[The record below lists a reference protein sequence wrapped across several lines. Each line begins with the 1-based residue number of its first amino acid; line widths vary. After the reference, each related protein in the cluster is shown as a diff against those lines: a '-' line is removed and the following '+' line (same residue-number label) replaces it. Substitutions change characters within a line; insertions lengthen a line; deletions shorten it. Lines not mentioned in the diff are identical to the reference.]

1 MRPAQSVASVENDS
15 RVVPNRDDGN
25 SPPYASGTE
34 ASMKHPSN
42 RELFEYWNARRGAR
56 PAPERD
62 EIEPNAIRHVLAD
75 TFILAFEP
83 HAGHPF
89 RVAGTRV
96 CALFARELKGE
107 PFLDLWSAA
116 ARTEIRELLV
126 TVTHETIGAAV
137 GVSAK
142 TAEIS
147 FDLELV
153 LLPLAF
159 QGRPDARVLGALA
172 PYTPPPW
179 LGRKVPRDL
188 ALGSHRY
195 VGGAISSKRRPILPI
210 EGRLRRGFLVYDG
223 GQA

>member
-1 MRPAQSVASVENDS
+1 
-15 RVVPNRDDGN
+15 
-25 SPPYASGTE
+25 
-34 ASMKHPSN
+34 MKHPSN
-42 RELFEYWNARRGAR
+42 RELFEYWKVRRGTRA
-56 PAPERD
+56 APERD

-89 RVAGTRV
+89 RIAGTRV

-107 PFLDLWSAA
+107 AFLDLWSAP
-116 ARTEIRELLV
+116 ARTEMRELLA
-126 TVTHETIGAAV
+126 TVTHEIIGAAV

-142 TAEIS
+142 AAEIS
-147 FDLELV
+147 LNLELV
-153 LLPLAF
+153 LLPLAC

-172 PYTPPPW
+172 PCTPTPW
-179 LGRKVPRDL
+179 LGRGVMRDL

-195 VGGAISSKRRPILPI
+195 VGGAVSSTRRPLVPI